1 LCLQS
6 MKNVV
11 WYFYMNKTTQDDFG
25 AAKPSQA
32 QAMRD
37 VKKKP
42 EQPANE
48 SEYNRIQTNTSE
60 ASESMPL
67 PDERHERMLTM
78 RLQGTAQ
85 YVCFQRV
92 IDNQSDKQSATK
104 GASEIFNRPEV
115 RARMGW
121 MIEQSKKDVAKSIT
135 NEELRRIMAV
145 IARSG
150 CPNERIAASK
160 QLRDWIKE
168 DTERTEAQKVID
180 PAQLAERISAYY
192 RTADSMPDQEQ
203 EAYAKAIVS
212 NSPLRLTA
220 WRAAMNPNRADAP
233 PIEQTPANIEYNQV
247 DNPTPPPI
255 SSMDSISNA

>member
-1 LCLQS
+1 
-6 MKNVV
+6 
-11 WYFYMNKTTQDDFG
+11 MNKPTQDDFG

-32 QAMRD
+32 RAMRD
-37 VKKKP
+37 V
-42 EQPANE
+42 
-48 SEYNRIQTNTSE
+48 RIQTNTSE
-60 ASESMPL
+60 ALESMPL

-92 IDNQSDKQSATK
+92 IDNQSDKQSSTK

-168 DTERTEAQKVID
+168 DTEKADALHPAD
-180 PAQLAERISAYY
+180 PALISQSIASYLRAVPSMVTETQAEYVIGLATASKIPIDVWIDTLSAY
-192 RTADSMPDQEQ
+192 
-203 EAYAKAIVS
+203 
-212 NSPLRLTA
+212 
-220 WRAAMNPNRADAP
+220 RADAP
-233 PIEQTPANIEYNQV
+233 PNHQTPINIDSNDSRLSQVNDLQQQNEQTPANIE
-247 DNPTPPPI
+247 P
-255 SSMDSISNA
+255 NA